1 VSLVGPGGETAP
13 RIGLVDTGAEN
24 VLAAGWLADL
34 AELSVP
40 RNADTALIGIGGHTA
55 EVPFVEV
62 ELRLYPPDA
71 AEEFISWRC
80 DVGFVPGWQ
89 APFDIVLGQVGFLD
103 RFTATFHREQPCSH
117 RGLDC
122 VRRSV
127 LHCDVTGA
135 RRALDSVFRPGCD
148 GPQAAQGG
156 R

>member
-1 VSLVGPGGETAP
+1 VPVSLVVPGGETAP

-34 AELSVP
+34 AEVSVP

-103 RFTATFHREQPCSH
+103 RFTATFHREQPCSPS
-117 RGLDC
+117 RTGLRSTLGSPL
-122 VRRSV
+122 RR
-127 LHCDVTGA
+127 DGGA
-135 RRALDSVFRPGCD
+135 PSPRQRVPARL
-148 GPQAAQGG
+148 
-156 R
+156 